1 MMSAA
6 VTAVRYSA
14 KFPGRPEQVRNVRRA
29 VAGCLAGCPAADDM
43 VLIASELATN
53 AIRHSA
59 SKGAFFTVRV
69 EVLPGSARLECEDLG
84 GEWRPNP
91 AWWEAAKAGRCS
103 HGGHGW
109 DGETCSDDDGLGR
122 RGLAIVEA
130 IAGPGGWGVQTTSG
144 GGRVVWARV
153 DFHA

>member
-14 KFPGRPEQVRNVRRA
+14 KFPGRPEQVRKVRRA
-29 VAGCLAGCPAADDM
+29 VAGCLAGCPARDDM

-53 AIRHSA
+53 AVRHSVSA
-59 SKGAFFTVRV
+59 GRVFTVRV
-69 EVLPGSARLECEDLG
+69 EVLSGGARVEVEDLG
-84 GEWRPNP
+84 GPWRPNP

-109 DGETCSDDDGLGR
+109 DETCSDDDGLGR
-122 RGLAIVEA
+122 HGLDIVA
-130 IAGPGGWGVQTTSG
+130 ALTGPDRWGVEPAPDG
-144 GGRVVWARV
+144 HRVVWARV
-153 DFHA
+153 QW

>member
-14 KFPGRPEQVRNVRRA
+14 RFPGRPEQVRKVRRA
-29 VAGCLAGCPAADDM
+29 VAGCLAGCPRSDDA

-59 SKGAFFTVRV
+59 SGGAWFTLRV
-69 EVLPGSARLECEDLG
+69 EVLPGGVRVEVEDLG
-84 GEWRPNP
+84 GPWRPNP
-91 AWWEAAKAGRCS
+91 QWWEAAKAGCCS

-109 DGETCSDDDGLGR
+109 DGETCSDDDGR
-122 RGLAIVEA
+122 PHGLDIVA
-130 IAGPGGWGVQTTSG
+130 ALADGWGTEVTTE

-153 DFHA
+153 DFHG